1 MPTIAKLLSTKKLQ
15 PAQRSR
21 LLAAGFAVQSY
32 DAVQAQAIDFDMP
45 AAPFQGIFTSQHAV
59 QAFLDHEHLSTAL
72 PMLEAAYCVGE
83 RSAQKLRKKGIEV
96 ALVADSAAAL
106 VSALFTN
113 TKPKKASAA
122 APTVK
127 DPKKVQAAG
136 PTAKDFEKAQAA
148 GPTARDLKKAQAT
161 GPTARDLKKAQAT
174 GQHPSL
180 QAESPLFY
188 FCGDRHLPSIP
199 NAFKVANTPLETRI
213 IYRSQGV
220 HKAFDT
226 PFEVLFF
233 YSPSGVQAFCHN
245 NQIGNAFVVAIGPT
259 TAAEVALHT
268 PKYTVAKRPSFA
280 HMLSALRASYPKNNT
295 H

>member
-1 MPTIAKLLSTKKLQ
+1 MPTIVKLLSTKKLQ

-59 QAFLDHEHLSTAL
+59 QAFLGHEHLSTAL

-106 VSALFTN
+106 VSALFPN
-113 TKPKKASAA
+113 TTAPK
-122 APTVK
+122 
-127 DPKKVQAAG
+127 
-136 PTAKDFEKAQAA
+136 KAQAA
-148 GPTARDLKKAQAT
+148 GPTARDSEKAQAA
-161 GPTARDLKKAQAT
+161 GPTAKDSEKVQAAAPT
-174 GQHPSL
+174 AKDPSL

-199 NAFKVANTPLETRI
+199 NAFKAANTPLETRI

>member
-1 MPTIAKLLSTKKLQ
+1 MPTIVKLLSTKKLQ

-32 DAVQAQAIDFDMP
+32 DAVQAQALDFDMP

-106 VSALFTN
+106 VSALFPN

-122 APTVK
+122 APTAK

-136 PTAKDFEKAQAA
+136 PTAKDSEKAQAV
-148 GPTARDLKKAQAT
+148 GPTTKDFEKT
-161 GPTARDLKKAQAT
+161 QAT

-199 NAFKVANTPLETRI
+199 NAFKAANTPLETRI
-213 IYRSQGV
+213 IYHSQGV

>member
-1 MPTIAKLLSTKKLQ
+1 MPTTAKLLSTKKLQ

-32 DAVQAQAIDFDMP
+32 DAVQAQAVDFDMP

-59 QAFLDHEHLSTAL
+59 QAFLDHEHLSTAR

-106 VSALFTN
+106 VSALFPN
-113 TKPKKASAA
+113 TKPSNKGLE
-122 APTVK
+122 V
-127 DPKKVQAAG
+127 G
-136 PTAKDFEKAQAA
+136 PIAKDSEKAQV
-148 GPTARDLKKAQAT
+148 
-161 GPTARDLKKAQAT
+161 
-174 GQHPSL
+174 
-180 QAESPLFY
+180 ESPLFY

-199 NAFKVANTPLETRI
+199 NAFKAANTPLETRI
-213 IYRSQGV
+213 IYHSQAV

-245 NQIGNAFVVAIGPT
+245 NQIGKAFVVAIGPT

>member
-1 MPTIAKLLSTKKLQ
+1 MLTTAKLLSTKKLQ

-32 DAVQAQAIDFDMP
+32 DAVQAQAVDFDMP

-106 VSALFTN
+106 VSALFPN
-113 TKPKKASAA
+113 TKPSKKGLE
-122 APTVK
+122 V
-127 DPKKVQAAG
+127 G
-136 PTAKDFEKAQAA
+136 PIAKDSEKAQV
-148 GPTARDLKKAQAT
+148 
-161 GPTARDLKKAQAT
+161 
-174 GQHPSL
+174 
-180 QAESPLFY
+180 ESPLFY

-199 NAFKVANTPLETRI
+199 NAFKAANTPLETRI
-213 IYRSQGV
+213 IYHSQAV

-245 NQIGNAFVVAIGPT
+245 NQIGKAFVVAIGPT

>member
-1 MPTIAKLLSTKKLQ
+1 MPTTAKLLSTKKLQ

-32 DAVQAQAIDFDMP
+32 DAVQAQAVDFDMP

-106 VSALFTN
+106 VSALFPN
-113 TKPKKASAA
+113 TKPSKKGLA
-122 APTVK
+122 
-127 DPKKVQAAG
+127 
-136 PTAKDFEKAQAA
+136 
-148 GPTARDLKKAQAT
+148 
-161 GPTARDLKKAQAT
+161 AT

-180 QAESPLFY
+180 QVESPLFY

-199 NAFKVANTPLETRI
+199 NAFKAANTPLETRI

-245 NQIGNAFVVAIGPT
+245 NQIGKAFVVAIGPT

>member
-1 MPTIAKLLSTKKLQ
+1 MPTTAKLLSTKKLQ

-32 DAVQAQAIDFDMP
+32 DAVQAQAVDFDMP

-106 VSALFTN
+106 VSALFPN
-113 TKPKKASAA
+113 TKPSKKGLA
-122 APTVK
+122 
-127 DPKKVQAAG
+127 
-136 PTAKDFEKAQAA
+136 
-148 GPTARDLKKAQAT
+148 
-161 GPTARDLKKAQAT
+161 AT

-199 NAFKVANTPLETRI
+199 NAFKAANTPLETRI
-213 IYRSQGV
+213 IYHSQAV

-245 NQIGNAFVVAIGPT
+245 NQIGKAFVVAIGPT

>member
-1 MPTIAKLLSTKKLQ
+1 MPTTAKLLSTKKLQ

-32 DAVQAQAIDFDMP
+32 DAVQAQAVDFDMP

-106 VSALFTN
+106 VSALFPN
-113 TKPKKASAA
+113 TKPSKKGLA
-122 APTVK
+122 
-127 DPKKVQAAG
+127 
-136 PTAKDFEKAQAA
+136 
-148 GPTARDLKKAQAT
+148 
-161 GPTARDLKKAQAT
+161 AT

-180 QAESPLFY
+180 QVESPLFY

-199 NAFKVANTPLETRI
+199 NAFKAANTPLETRI
-213 IYRSQGV
+213 IYHSQAV

-245 NQIGNAFVVAIGPT
+245 NQIGKAFVVAIGPT

>member
-1 MPTIAKLLSTKKLQ
+1 MLTTAKLLSTKKLQ

-32 DAVQAQAIDFDMP
+32 DAVQAQAVDFDMP

-106 VSALFTN
+106 VSALFPN
-113 TKPKKASAA
+113 TKPSKKGLE
-122 APTVK
+122 V
-127 DPKKVQAAG
+127 G
-136 PTAKDFEKAQAA
+136 PTAKD
-148 GPTARDLKKAQAT
+148 PKKGLA
-161 GPTARDLKKAQAT
+161 AT
-174 GQHPSL
+174 GQHPFL

-199 NAFKVANTPLETRI
+199 NAFKAANTPLETRI
-213 IYRSQGV
+213 IYHSQGV

-245 NQIGNAFVVAIGPT
+245 NQIGKAFVVAIGPT